1 MARPRKINNSNQ
13 SELEVLSEKDVMD
26 VLKFAMQVYNTDP
39 FGYFTPSLNNQNL
52 INLNNNPEV
61 PTKEKVR
68 DALSDYKNNSDRL
81 QAYSEFME
89 SFDMLYKRIVEYYSN
104 MLAFDLD
111 ISCINAYAPN
121 IDYKSNEYKED
132 LRRVYKFLDS
142 FDYKAEFRKAVKEVL
157 RRQNYFVWFR
167 DSMGTFREGTIDLDD
182 VSKHKTSKYTLQTMP
197 QKFCKVTGRW
207 EYGYLYD
214 FDMTYFT
221 RAGVSLDSYDPV
233 FRKYYKNIFEDVN
246 NSSYT
251 PTAPLKDRYGD
262 FALWTQTSP
271 DDNAWLFVMDENN
284 IASTPFLVPNI
295 FNFLT
300 DKEIEGLQTD
310 KDMISARGILAGE
323 IQLLD
328 KQKSG
333 QSTDAMAYNMK
344 TLMKML
350 SLVKKGLTN
359 NINAVAMPAAS
370 PKFYQ
375 FADSNTD
382 MVTNQVNN
390 TVGQA
395 VSASRIIYSSDKM
408 SETEAKNALV
418 TDYNMIAK
426 LYPQFEH
433 FLNFFVNKKTRKYK
447 FAFNFSGSTY
457 PFMREDTLNK
467 YVGLLDKGIALAPRT
482 YAKVFDMTPMEF
494 DRLLEEGKHSD
505 WTNELTSIIQ
515 SVYTQS
521 GKNGATGSSGSLN
534 GGGRP
539 QSNSSNISDSGAS
552 SRDYE

>member
-1 MARPRKINNSNQ
+1 MARPRKTTNSNQ
-13 SELEVLSEKDVMD
+13 DEFTEVLSEKELMD
-26 VLKFAMQVYNTDP
+26 VLKFAMQVYNADP
-39 FGYFTPSLNNQNL
+39 FGYFTPQLSNQN
-52 INLNNNPEV
+52 IVNLNNNPSI
-61 PTKEKVR
+61 PTKEKVKV
-68 DALSDYKNNSDRL
+68 ALSNYKNSSDEL
-81 QAYSEFME
+81 QGYSEFME
-89 SFDMLYKRIVEYYSN
+89 SFDMLYKRIIEYYSN

-111 ISCINAYAPN
+111 ISCTNAYAPER
-121 IDYKSNEYKED
+121 DYKSEEYKED

-142 FDYKAEFRKAVKEVL
+142 FDYKAEFHKIVRELL
-157 RRQNYFVWFR
+157 RHQNHFTWFR
-167 DSMGTFREGTIDLDD
+167 DSIGSFTEGDISLDEKD
-182 VSKHKTSKYTLQTMP
+182 KHKTSRYTLQTMP
-197 QKFCKVTGRW
+197 QKYCKITGRW

-221 RAGVSLDSYDPV
+221 KAGISLDSYDPV
-233 FRKYYKNIFEDVN
+233 FRKYYKNIFGDFKNDV
-246 NSSYT
+246 YA
-251 PTAPLKDRYGD
+251 PTAPLKDRYGE

-271 DDNAWLFVMDENN
+271 DDNAWVFTMDEAN
-284 IASTPFLVPNI
+284 IAATPFLVPNI

-300 DKEIEGLQTD
+300 DKEVEGLQHD
-310 KDMISARGILAGE
+310 KDIISARGILAGE

-350 SLVKKGLTN
+350 ALVKKGLTN

-382 MVTNQVNN
+382 MVTTATNN

-408 SETEAKNALV
+408 SETEAKNAVV
-418 TDYNMIAK
+418 TDYNMISK

-433 FLNFFVNKKTRKYK
+433 FLDFFVNKKTRKYK
-447 FAFNFSGSTY
+447 FAFRFSGSTY
-457 PFMREDTLNK
+457 PFMREELLTK
-467 YVGLLDKGIALAPRT
+467 YTSLMDKGIVLAPRT
-482 YAKVFDMTPMEF
+482 YAKVLDMTPMDF
-494 DRLLEEGKHSD
+494 DRLLEEGKHSEWAD
-505 WTNELTSIIQ
+505 KLTSMMMSI
-515 SVYTQS
+515 YTMS
-521 GKNGATGSSGSLN
+521 GKDGATGGTGSTN

-539 QSNSSNISDSGAS
+539 KTSSSQKADSTA
-552 SRDYE
+552 EK

>member
-1 MARPRKINNSNQ
+1 MARPRKTTVQPQNEEEQMLST
-13 SELEVLSEKDVMD
+13 SELVE
-26 VLKFAMQVYNTDP
+26 VLKFAAQIYNTDP
-39 FGYFTPSLNNQNL
+39 YGYFTPNMSNQN
-52 INLNNNPEV
+52 IIDLNNNPEV
-61 PTKEKVR
+61 PTKEKVTK
-68 DALSDYKNNSDRL
+68 ALSDYKHNSEQL

-89 SFDMLYKRIVEYYSN
+89 SFDMIYKRLVKYYTG
-104 MLAFDLD
+104 MLSFDLD

-121 IDYKSNEYKED
+121 TDYKSKEYKED

-142 FDYKAEFRKAVKEVL
+142 FDYKSEFRKVVKELL
-157 RRQNYFVWFR
+157 RRQNYFTWFR
-167 DSMGTFREGTIDLDD
+167 DSQGTFDGAAVDLNDE
-182 VSKHKTSKYTLQTMP
+182 SKHKTSRYTLQTMP
-197 QKFCKVTGRW
+197 QKFCKITGRW

-221 RAGVSLDSYDPV
+221 KAGTSLDSYDPV
-233 FRKYYKNIFEDVN
+233 FRKYWKNTFGD
-246 NSSYT
+246 SSAQNYVPTT
-251 PTAPLKDRYGD
+251 PLANRYGD
-262 FALWTQTSP
+262 YALWTQTSP
-271 DDNAWLFVMDENN
+271 DDNAWVFTFDENN
-284 IASTPFLVPNI
+284 IVATPFLVPNI
-295 FNFLT
+295 LNFLT
-300 DKEIEGLQTD
+300 NKEIEGLQKD

-350 SLVKKGLTN
+350 SLVKRGLN
-359 NINAVAMPAAS
+359 SNINAVAMPAAS

-382 MVTNQVNN
+382 MVKNTTNN

-408 SETEAKNALV
+408 SETEAKNAII
-418 TDYNMIAK
+418 TDFNMVAD

-447 FAFNFSGSTY
+447 FAFKFSGCTY
-457 PFMREDTLNK
+457 PFTREEMINK
-467 YVGLLDKGIALAPRT
+467 YTMLMDKGVIFAPRT
-482 YAKVFDMTPMEF
+482 YAKVLDMTPMEF
-494 DRLLEEGKHSD
+494 DRLLEEGKYCEWAD
-505 WTNELTSIIQ
+505 ELTSMMQ
-515 SVYTQS
+515 SIYTQS
-521 GKNGATGSSGSLN
+521 GKDGATGGMGSSN

-539 QSNSSNISDSGAS
+539 NTTDSKKADS
-552 SRDYE
+552 TANK

>member
-1 MARPRKINNSNQ
+1 MARPRKTTISNQ
-13 SELEVLSEKDVMD
+13 NEIEVLSEKELMD

-39 FGYFTPSLNNQNL
+39 LGYFTPNMSNRA
-52 INLNNNPEV
+52 IVDLNNNPEV
-61 PTKEKVR
+61 PTREKVIN
-68 DALSDYKNNSDRL
+68 ALNDYKNHTDEL

-111 ISCINAYAPN
+111 ISCTNAYAPDR
-121 IDYKSNEYKED
+121 DYKSDEYKED

-142 FDYKAEFRKAVKEVL
+142 FDYKSEFHKVVKELL
-157 RRQNYFVWFR
+157 RHQNYFTWFR
-167 DSMGTFREGTIDLDD
+167 DTIGSFNDGELSLDEKD
-182 VSKHKTSKYTLQTMP
+182 KHKTSRYTLQTMP
-197 QKFCKVTGRW
+197 QKYCKITGRW

-214 FDMTYFT
+214 FNMVYFT
-221 RAGVSLDSYDPV
+221 HAGVSLDSYDPV
-233 FRKYYKNIFEDVN
+233 FRKYWKNVFDERDDG
-246 NSSYT
+246 YY
-251 PTAPLKDRYGD
+251 PTAPLSNRFGE
-262 FALWTQTSP
+262 FEEWTQTSP
-271 DDNAWLFVMDENN
+271 DDNAWVFTMDESN
-284 IASTPFLVPNI
+284 IAATPFLVPNI
-295 FNFLT
+295 LNFLT
-300 DKEIEGLQTD
+300 NKEIEGLQAD

-350 SLVKKGLTN
+350 ALVKKGLSN
-359 NINAVAMPAAS
+359 NINAVAMPAGS

-382 MVTNQVNN
+382 MVKNQNNN

-408 SETEAKNALV
+408 SETEAKNAVV
-418 TDYNMIAK
+418 TDFNMIAK

-457 PFMREDTLNK
+457 PFMREDLITK
-467 YVGLLDKGIALAPRT
+467 YTTFMDKGVVLAPRT
-482 YAKVFDMTPMEF
+482 YAKVFDMTPMAF
-494 DRLLEEGKHSD
+494 DRLLEEGKYSEWAD
-505 WTNELTSIIQ
+505 NLTSMMMSI
-515 SVYTQS
+515 YTMS
-521 GKNGATGSSGSLN
+521 GKDGATGGVGSTN

-539 QSNSSNISDSGAS
+539 QSSSSKKADSTA
-552 SRDYE
+552 EK

>member
-1 MARPRKINNSNQ
+1 MARPKKTTVQPQNEEEQMLSTN
-13 SELEVLSEKDVMD
+13 ELIE
-26 VLKFAMQVYNTDP
+26 VLKFAAQIYNTDP
-39 FGYFTPSLNNQNL
+39 YGYFTPNMSNQN
-52 INLNNNPEV
+52 IIDLNNNPEI
-61 PTKEKVR
+61 PTKEKVTK
-68 DALSDYKNNSDRL
+68 ALSDYKHSSEQL

-89 SFDMLYKRIVEYYSN
+89 AFDMIYKRLVKYYTG
-104 MLAFDLD
+104 MLSFDLD

-121 IDYKSNEYKED
+121 TDYKSKEYKEH

-142 FDYKAEFRKAVKEVL
+142 FDYKSESRKVVKELL
-157 RRQNYFVWFR
+157 RRQNYFTWFR
-167 DSMGTFREGTIDLDD
+167 DSQGTFDGAIVDLNDEP
-182 VSKHKTSKYTLQTMP
+182 KHKTSRYTLQTMP
-197 QKFCKVTGRW
+197 QKFCKITGRW

-221 RAGVSLDSYDPV
+221 KAGTSLDSYDPV
-233 FRKYYKNIFEDVN
+233 FRKYWKNTFGD
-246 NSSYT
+246 SSTQNYVPTT
-251 PTAPLKDRYGD
+251 PLANRYGD

-271 DDNAWLFVMDENN
+271 DDNAWVFTFDENN
-284 IASTPFLVPNI
+284 IVSTPFLVPNI
-295 FNFLT
+295 LNFLT
-300 DKEIEGLQTD
+300 DKEVEGLQKD
-310 KDMISARGILAGE
+310 KDMISAKGILAGE

-350 SLVKKGLTN
+350 SLVKRGLN
-359 NINAVAMPAAS
+359 SNINAVAMPAAS

-382 MVTNQVNN
+382 MVKNTTNN

-408 SETEAKNALV
+408 SETEAKNAII
-418 TDYNMIAK
+418 TDFNMVAD

-447 FAFNFSGSTY
+447 FAFKFSGCTY
-457 PFMREDTLNK
+457 PFTREDMINK
-467 YVGLLDKGIALAPRT
+467 YTMLMDKGVIFAPRT
-482 YAKVFDMTPMEF
+482 YAKVLDMTPMEF
-494 DRLLEEGKHSD
+494 DRLLEEGKYCNWAD
-505 WTNELTSIIQ
+505 ELTSMMQ
-515 SVYTQS
+515 SIYTMTN
-521 GKNGATGSSGSLN
+521 KDGATGGMGSSN

-539 QSNSSNISDSGAS
+539 NVSSSKKADSTANK
-552 SRDYE
+552 